1 MNTTLMNHP
10 SRTRVRSIF
19 ISDVHLGC
27 RHSQAEQ
34 LLTFLKG
41 YTCDYL
47 YLVGDIIDGWKLH
60 RGFHWNDTYTLLI
73 RRIFG
78 MVKHGTTVRYVAGNH
93 DEFLRA
99 YIDELQTALTGHIEV
114 ADEFI
119 HHGLDGRRLLVIHGD
134 QFDLSLTIPWLA
146 GLGDRAYSLLL
157 AFNALGNW
165 TRRKLKIRRGLSQF
179 CGVFGAKWDCP
190 LLRDGSGIGSPY
202 KSYGLV
208 LKQNVKHAVNYINH
222 FEDLMATHTRHR
234 HCHAIICGHIHTPAI
249 KTLDNLTYYNCGDWL
264 ENCTALVEHDTGKIE
279 LVYCHEQVAE
289 LAAAA

>member
-1 MNTTLMNHP
+1 MNQL
-10 SRTRVRSIF
+10 SRKRVRSIF
-19 ISDVHLGC
+19 VSDVHLGC

-34 LLTFLKG
+34 LLSFLKG

-114 ADEFI
+114 ANEFI
-119 HHGLDGRRLLVIHGD
+119 HHAADGRRLLVIHGD
-134 QFDLSLTIPWLA
+134 QFDVSLTMPWLA

-157 AFNALGNW
+157 TLNALGNW
-165 TRRKLKIRRGLSQF
+165 VRRKLGLN
-179 CGVFGAKWDCP
+179 
-190 LLRDGSGIGSPY
+190 Y
-202 KSYGLV
+202 KSYSLV
-208 LKQNVKHAVNYINH
+208 LKQNVKRAVNYINN
-222 FEDLMATHTRHR
+222 FEELMAVHTRR
-234 HCHAIICGHIHTPAI
+234 RGCDAVICGHIHTPAVKPI
-249 KTLDNLTYYNCGDWL
+249 AHLTYYNCGDWV
-264 ENCTALVEHDTGKIE
+264 ENGTALIEHDDGQIE
-279 LVYCHEQVAE
+279 LVYYHESAAKS
-289 LAAAA
+289 AAA